1 MSQVSIWVL
10 SIICIVLI
18 GVLMEVVLPEGKTNK
33 LLKSI
38 IAVVSVLVIVSPL
51 KNIDINNINFSNLFN
66 NIEIDSEFV
75 LDTQKNIVE
84 ALSRDIE
91 NCLEENGYGGVD
103 ITIDASFEE
112 EKTEIKTVFVDLTN
126 LVLSAENL
134 NIDKYTKIIA
144 IIREEVNIDKE
155 NVIFYE

>member
-38 IAVVSVLVIVSPL
+38 VAVVSVLVIVSPL

-103 ITIDASFEE
+103 IRIDASFEE

-126 LVLSAENL
+126 LVLSSENL